1 MKLTFQFALLVICLF
16 IGVLLGINTAENGI
30 YRIEGA
36 SSSAK
41 AQALQVTPSNSGQ
54 VEVAVLG
61 KKYTAQA
68 DLPDMEQIKES
79 SSKVVQGTGSK
90 LSDWGTQIGDWLSKT
105 TRTGLEKFYSWIED
119 RV

>member
-1 MKLTFQFALLVICLF
+1 MKLTIQFAVLVIFLF
-16 IGVLLGINTAENGI
+16 VGVLLGINTAENGI

-36 SSSAK
+36 SSSVK
-41 AQALQVTPSNSGQ
+41 AQALQVTPTETGQ

-68 DLPDMEQIKES
+68 DLPNMEQIKQS
-79 SSKVVQGTGSK
+79 SSKMVQGTGSK
-90 LSDWGTQIGDWLSKT
+90 LSQWGTQIGDWLSNA
-105 TRTGLEKFYSWIED
+105 TRKGLEKFYSWIED